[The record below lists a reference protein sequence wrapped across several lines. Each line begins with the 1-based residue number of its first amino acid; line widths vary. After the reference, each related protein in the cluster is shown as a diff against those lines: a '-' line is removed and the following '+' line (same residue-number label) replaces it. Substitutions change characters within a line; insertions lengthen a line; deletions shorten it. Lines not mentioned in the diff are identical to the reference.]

1 VKSRVNTAPERLRD
15 ELCGAVAATVVRHPI
30 LGLDP
35 VNCTPQLG
43 APGPWSERLPH
54 FRMGF
59 TPSNGEE
66 IQSEYL
72 LARRHAVA
80 AIQAVRGLAGT
91 IRPLLQVSE
100 LRTIAADRLWM
111 SPQYGQN
118 TIGIHFTWKPDQEA
132 VERALVAVE
141 AALTPFGARPHWGK
155 LFLADAASI
164 APLYERLPDFAHLVE
179 RLDPRGAFRND
190 WLEQHVLGGV

>member
-1 VKSRVNTAPERLRD
+1 MGCAPPRRFE
-15 ELCGAVAATVVRHPI
+15 RHPI

-43 APGPWSERLPH
+43 VPGPWSERLPH

-72 LARRHAVA
+72 LPRCHAAA
-80 AIQAVRGLAGT
+80 AIRARCAASLGA
-91 IRPLLQVSE
+91 IRPVLQVSE
-100 LRTIAADRLWM
+100 IRTIAADRLWM
-111 SPQYGQN
+111 SPQYGQDS
-118 TIGIHFTWKPDQEA
+118 IGIHFTWKPEQEE

-141 AALTPFGARPHWGK
+141 AALAPFDARPHWGK
-155 LFLADAASI
+155 LFLADATVI
-164 APLYERLPDFAHLVE
+164 APLYERLPDFARLVE
-179 RLDPRGAFRND
+179 RLDPRGAFRNE
-190 WLEQHVLGGV
+190 WL